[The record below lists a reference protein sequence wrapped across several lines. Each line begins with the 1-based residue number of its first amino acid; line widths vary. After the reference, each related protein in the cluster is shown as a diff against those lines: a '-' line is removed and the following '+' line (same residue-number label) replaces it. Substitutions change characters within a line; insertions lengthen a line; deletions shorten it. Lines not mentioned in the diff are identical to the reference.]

1 MPDCILRT
9 SRSCFSKAFIGSP
22 ILTTCAAARCAGAG
36 RCRACRRGGALW
48 GRVAMS
54 YSCTQ
59 QTNKQHG
66 TGRALQIQVPIGRQ
80 ATGGVAAPLWCATT
94 LSLAP
99 PPRRAAVAPHL
110 PRRAWWWRFCHLV
123 AAAAAVTC
131 QPLGFTRAT
140 LGRWMAANNPRRMKR
155 LQLPKNQKP
164 RSDGAEG

>member
-59 QTNKQHG
+59 QTNKQYC
-66 TGRALQIQVPIGRQ
+66 RALELYKYKSQLKIG
-80 ATGGVAAPLWCATT
+80 AGHGGVGGSSRAAPSA
-94 LSLAP
+94 
-99 PPRRAAVAPHL
+99 
-110 PRRAWWWRFCHLV
+110 
-123 AAAAAVTC
+123 
-131 QPLGFTRAT
+131 RAT
-140 LGRWMAANNPRRMKR
+140 LSPLRLVGRRLLHTSLVVRGGGDSVIWWRRRRRSHANHSGSPGRRWVGGWQR
-155 LQLPKNQKP
+155 TIH
-164 RSDGAEG
+164 GG